1 MMAPSSG
8 LSPSV
13 PSFAATP
20 STAAPSPPPRF
31 SSFRLFLLNSGLA
44 FALFSLLSVGFSP
57 NWWAFHQGLRSV
69 EHPPPGS
76 AAATAIEQAILNG
89 HSARGFFVVQQSRNL
104 ATAIPDPNH
113 QIIRWRLLVPFIAH
127 TLQWPSWATLGFAHL
142 GCLALCFA
150 LISLAQLCPTPSS
163 LLSTFAFGIVA
174 GATAPFFTSMGWLGY
189 YDSWLALGLLSVAF
203 TRPRLVVIAVCLL
216 TPWIDERFVLGLPL
230 ALFIRLLSPLPAALQ
245 LQPLSI
251 RTWFFDQALW
261 PVVVVLA
268 YAVLR
273 LSLGGSGSS
282 ATLSSYLN
290 QFVFSQKISAPDRL
304 FGAWSGLRVA
314 WLFVLLALVGRY
326 PGRLLLSCAAA
337 LTAFLAVVTALDS
350 SRSVVL
356 LLPLLPLGWRTA
368 IASPRLHPRYLPLA
382 SAALAVLA
390 CALPAHHVVGRF
402 VIPVDRC
409 WLPSLPLLNAQKNL
423 GVLFSSG
430 AGVTPDP
437 SQGAAWYRRAAE
449 QNFPEAQNNLAV
461 LYASGRGVS
470 QDYAA
475 AAFWY
480 HRAALQGNATAQ
492 NNLGHLFAQ
501 GLGVTKDSAAAL
513 SWYQLSANQGDAAAQ
528 NNLGLMYASGQGV
541 PLDPITALHWYRL
554 AAAQGLTAAQ
564 SNVGLM
570 YASGQGVPLDHVSAR
585 HWTALAAHQNDANA
599 QKNLAIL
606 FYAGLGGPT
615 DFSAAAHY
623 FQLAADQGVP
633 SAASSLGALFARG
646 EGVSQD
652 SALAYAWLAIA
663 AARGETAAAAQL
675 PSLKKSLSPSQL
687 STALLVID
695 AQLGKFSQNGK

>member
-1 MMAPSSG
+1 
-8 LSPSV
+8 
-13 PSFAATP
+13 
-20 STAAPSPPPRF
+20 
-31 SSFRLFLLNSGLA
+31 
-44 FALFSLLSVGFSP
+44 
-57 NWWAFHQGLRSV
+57 
-69 EHPPPGS
+69 
-76 AAATAIEQAILNG
+76 
-89 HSARGFFVVQQSRNL
+89 
-104 ATAIPDPNH
+104 
-113 QIIRWRLLVPFIAH
+113 
-127 TLQWPSWATLGFAHL
+127 
-142 GCLALCFA
+142 
-150 LISLAQLCPTPSS
+150 
-163 LLSTFAFGIVA
+163 
-174 GATAPFFTSMGWLGY
+174 MGWLGY

-203 TRPRLVVIAVCLL
+203 TRSRLVVIAVCLL

-230 ALFIRLLSPLPAALQ
+230 ALFTRLLSPLPAAPPI
-245 LQPLSI
+245 QPLSI
-251 RTWFFDQALW
+251 RPWFFHQALW

-268 YAVLR
+268 YVVLR

-314 WLFVLLALVGRY
+314 WIFVLFALAGRY
-326 PGRLLLSCAAA
+326 PGRLLLSFTAA

-350 SRSVVL
+350 SRSMVL

-368 IASPRLHPRYLPLA
+368 IASPWLHPRYLPLA

-402 VIPVDRC
+402 VIPVDRS

-430 AGVTPDP
+430 AGVTQDP
-437 SQGAAWYRRAAE
+437 LQGAAWYRRAAE

-480 HRAALQGNATAQ
+480 HRAALQGNPTAQ

-501 GLGVTKDSAAAL
+501 GLGVTKDPAAAL
-513 SWYQLSANQGDAAAQ
+513 SWYRLSANQGDAAAQ

-541 PLDPITALHWYRL
+541 PLDL
-554 AAAQGLTAAQ
+554 
-564 SNVGLM
+564 
-570 YASGQGVPLDHVSAR
+570 VSAR

-606 FYAGLGGPT
+606 FYSGLGGPT

-623 FQLAADQGVP
+623 FQLAAVQGVP
-633 SAASSLGALFARG
+633 SAASSLSALFARG
-646 EGVSQD
+646 EGVPQD

-663 AARGETAAAAQL
+663 AARGETSAAAQL

-695 AQLGKFSQNGK
+695 SQLGKFSQNGK